1 MDVKYNTDTKI
12 EDNSRAFKLQK
23 ANFDREVNTAVS
35 NANWSRVWRKN
46 QLKILPFL
54 QKAEAQLAY
63 ELQAAKIQQKIRN
76 EEIQIQVV
84 ERRKQIEIEEQ
95 EIRRKEKELMS
106 TVKLPAEAEAYKVQT
121 IAEGK
126 RYVRPCNIT
135 QCENYGNL
143 LLHAFVKKFREINAF
158 TIGAIYKS
166 WFDGTFF
173 CESNFLHCVRNLH
186 ITL

>member
-1 MDVKYNTDTKI
+1 M
-12 EDNSRAFKLQK
+12 
-23 ANFDREVNTAVS
+23 
-35 NANWSRVWRKN
+35 
-46 QLKILPFL
+46 
-54 QKAEAQLAY
+54 AY

-126 RYVRPCNIT
+126 RYDYTVGCGLF
-135 QCENYGNL
+135 C
-143 LLHAFVKKFREINAF
+143 KFWDIKNH
-158 TIGAIYKS
+158 
-166 WFDGTFF
+166 
-173 CESNFLHCVRNLH
+173 N
-186 ITL
+186 

>member
-1 MDVKYNTDTKI
+1 M
-12 EDNSRAFKLQK
+12 
-23 ANFDREVNTAVS
+23 
-35 NANWSRVWRKN
+35 
-46 QLKILPFL
+46 
-54 QKAEAQLAY
+54 AY

-126 RYVRPCNIT
+126 RY
-135 QCENYGNL
+135 E
-143 LLHAFVKKFREINAF
+143 HAL
-158 TIGAIYKS
+158 
-166 WFDGTFF
+166 FDKRYR
-173 CESNFLHCVRNLH
+173 NFH
-186 ITL
+186 IWHAL